1 MSVKRG
7 QIYFIKKGKPAE
19 GSEQRAERPGVI
31 VSNNANNAHSD
42 VYEVV
47 FMTTKPKTDLPTH
60 FTIESAL
67 KTSLVLC
74 EQINSVHKDRIGTWI
89 GTLSEEEMKE
99 LDKCL
104 AVSVGL
110 QKDVTAA
117 TPCDDDL
124 KQQLA
129 EVIQK
134 MQIAEKQA
142 ATYKEMYEFLL
153 QKRLR
158 E

>member
-110 QKDVTAA
+110 QE
-117 TPCDDDL
+117 
-124 KQQLA
+124 LA
-129 EVIQK
+129 EVTQK
-134 MQIAEKQA
+134 KQIAEKQA

-153 QKRLR
+153 KKRLG